1 MSQNIRDRTH
11 QHAHSSRSRRASVV
25 KEVAQSEHENISTR
39 VIATITI
46 CTRDRA
52 VLRVVQIYRVE
63 VDLAKVERI
72 VFIPVALA
80 DFDDENLIRRFQRAL
95 AAAALTLEMRAA
107 LRNLDVVQLSPE
119 LKTRFAGFGKP
130 LDLAIKEAVFAKPE
144 KIIASAVTPVQP
156 VEIKADLELKEL
168 MRTEVRSAITE
179 ALAEAPIQEAP
190 AAQFL
195 QLNPALPVNH
205 SSTRCCG
212 RPTRLETVQ
221 FARPSVVAA
230 ESTAI
235 QLPNDVSWWRGGGG
249 RRAFADRDH
258 ARTRRS
264 EAEREPIGAGSH

>member
-1 MSQNIRDRTH
+1 
-11 QHAHSSRSRRASVV
+11 
-25 KEVAQSEHENISTR
+25 
-39 VIATITI
+39 
-46 CTRDRA
+46 
-52 VLRVVQIYRVE
+52 VQIYRVE

-179 ALAEAPIQEAP
+179 VLAEAPIQAAP

-195 QLNPALPVNH
+195 QLNPALPVNTQLNAVLW
-205 SSTRCCG
+205 SSDQIGDCPICSTFRCCG
-212 RPTRLETVQ
+212 RIDRHPVTERCSWL
-221 FARPSVVAA
+221 AR
-230 ESTAI
+230 
-235 QLPNDVSWWRGGGG
+235 WWWPAG
-249 RRAFADRDH
+249 FADRDH

-264 EAEREPIGAGSH
+264 DAEREPIGAGSH